1 MRRDEEEVAT
11 VRREDEFDPGQEGS
25 GRHPIGPEVV
35 PSSGVRV
42 KQVVAGI
49 VILVLV
55 IFAIANFQRVEVN
68 FLLFTTRA
76 RVVTV
81 IVVAALLGFVAG
93 WFVGRPSRAQ
103 RKAMERGLKD

>member
-1 MRRDEEEVAT
+1 M
-11 VRREDEFDPGQEGS
+11 RREDEFDPGQEGS
-25 GRHPIGPEVV
+25 KRQPMGPEIV
-35 PSSGVRV
+35 SSGGVSAKRI
-42 KQVVAGI
+42 VAGV

-55 IFAIANFQRVEVN
+55 VFAIANFQRVEVN

-93 WFVGRPSRAQ
+93 WFVGRPSRAE

>member
-1 MRRDEEEVAT
+1 MAT

-25 GRHPIGPEVV
+25 GRQPIGPEVV
-35 PSSGVRV
+35 PSSGVSAKRI
-42 KQVVAGI
+42 VAGI

-55 IFAIANFQRVEVN
+55 VFAIANFQRVEVN

-93 WFVGRPSRAQ
+93 WFVGRPSRAE